1 MTNHESIKLVMGFS
15 LTVVTGIVFYIYKP
29 IISLKVGAENYYL
42 ILAYAAVIPPFV
54 LNKTYDAIIKKMQDV
69 AQKKLALDIDENDKA
84 LDDESAEFK
93 EMIKNHKNGT
103 KEKIR
108 KIKEIQE
115 SRKTL

>member
-1 MTNHESIKLVMGFS
+1 MTNHESIKLALGFT
-15 LTVVTGIVFYIYKP
+15 LTVVTGIVFYICKP
-29 IISLKVGAENYYL
+29 TISSITGAENYYL

-54 LNKTYDAIIKKMQDV
+54 LNKSYDAVIKKLQDT
-69 AQKKLALDIDENDKA
+69 AQKKLALGIDENDEA
-84 LDDESAEFK
+84 LSDESVEFK
-93 EMIKNHKNGT
+93 EMIKSHKNGT